1 MMIPDDGDLRAPPM
15 LTRPAPV
22 ITCDDIGQQRVPNG
36 YKLLTEEEYQALVRH
51 SQMLNHVACL
61 VTDFYIQ
68 EETTTA
74 IAVEIL
80 KLEYEKLK
88 AEKRLKEI
96 YDQEI
101 TD

>member
-1 MMIPDDGDLRAPPM
+1 MIPDDPSLGAPAAP
-15 LTRPAPV
+15 RPSPT
-22 ITCDDIGQQRVPNG
+22 ITCDDVGTKRAPDG
-36 YKLLTEEEYQALVRH
+36 WKLLPDAEYQALVRH

-61 VTDFYIQ
+61 VTDFCIQ

-101 TD
+101 ID